1 MGKRQIEDVH
11 NSLGKEPEIKKLGP
25 PKCSLLLDEGL
36 LYRTQGVSEFR
47 GQTLANVRQAYLTN
61 KNFLQDAKLACC
73 AYPLN
78 SEHISDVLI
87 EEAPYILPLMDGHHR
102 LKVGREEFNVV
113 DFPVEVFSILQAQR
127 FYHDINVN
135 NTMAKLFEWA
145 MAATTIQRRNQLIIV
160 RFSGNQFKIGM

>member
-1 MGKRQIEDVH
+1 
-11 NSLGKEPEIKKLGP
+11 
-25 PKCSLLLDEGL
+25 
-36 LYRTQGVSEFR
+36 
-47 GQTLANVRQAYLTN
+47 
-61 KNFLQDAKLACC
+61 
-73 AYPLN
+73 
-78 SEHISDVLI
+78 
-87 EEAPYILPLMDGHHR
+87 MDGHHR